1 MATKI
6 FEEGRYVGDVVK
18 FEEPEYSRE
27 NVTVAKS
34 NGKLEIGT
42 VLEVGT
48 DGKYKPLSYTA
59 ATTGENAT
67 PAKAGTPAAVLI
79 QNIDTTEGDVR
90 AVAIMRHA
98 VVVEQEL
105 VFKFDDADV
114 LPNVYADL
122 KALGVI
128 IRKGE

>member
-18 FEEPEYSRE
+18 FSRE

-59 ATTGENAT
+59 AITETSA
-67 PAKAGTPAAVLI
+67 PAKTGTPAAVLI

-90 AVAIMRHA
+90 AVAIVRHA

-128 IRKGE
+128 VRKGE

>member
-59 ATTGENAT
+59 ATTG
-67 PAKAGTPAAVLI
+67 TPAAVLI
-79 QNIDTTEGDVR
+79 QNIDTTEDDVR
-90 AVAIMRHA
+90 AVAVVRHA

-128 IRKGE
+128 VRKGE

>member
-59 ATTGENAT
+59 AITETSA
-67 PAKAGTPAAVLI
+67 PAKTGTPAAVLI

-90 AVAIMRHA
+90 AVAIVRHA

-128 IRKGE
+128 VRKGE

>member
-59 ATTGENAT
+59 AITETST
-67 PAKAGTPAAVLI
+67 PTKTGTPAAVLI

-90 AVAIMRHA
+90 AVAIVRHA

-128 IRKGE
+128 VRKGE

>member
-42 VLEVGT
+42 VLEAGT

-90 AVAIMRHA
+90 AVAIVRHA

-128 IRKGE
+128 VRKGE